1 MEDTFI
7 RIKRD
12 TNKSLALY
20 QLQRD
25 FRSRDE
31 AIKDALIKA
40 VELESLKNKND
51 Q

>member
-1 MEDTFI
+1 MNETLI

-12 TNKSLALY
+12 TNKNLALY

-25 FRSRDE
+25 FKSRDE

-40 VELESLKNKND
+40 VELESLKQKHE
-51 Q
+51 